1 MTDVVRGPCRVQA
14 KGCRGNAKGAAACLE
29 LLIKHLSPQRAFP
42 DFCSLQQTAPLRG
55 PGLIR
60 DLAAPPAA
68 SRVHGDGPLDVT
80 AVCPLTAAGSPTLK
94 SRSDCHLWLG
104 LDGGRNEFVTLK
116 EHCGALKSVDAR
128 AAVAARS
135 ARKTS
140 KWQRSDQT

>member
-1 MTDVVRGPCRVQA
+1 MHHLPMPTDPISGLLFPA
-14 KGCRGNAKGAAACLE
+14 ANGAAE
-29 LLIKHLSPQRAFP
+29 RSR
-42 DFCSLQQTAPLRG
+42 
-55 PGLIR
+55 LIR

-116 EHCGALKSVDAR
+116 EHRGALKSVDAR